1 MRGFFYFAILAFL
14 AAAMVPRLIAPSP
27 RPASEPMPPNA
38 MVAQTASPAATVSAG
53 PRSLTV
59 RADYRGHYQVDGR
72 IDGRRISFMV
82 DTGAT
87 VIALPERE
95 AARLGIHPG
104 QRDYRAQIHTANG
117 IVRGAPTRLNMVE
130 VGGLVVYGVDAVI
143 MPDGA
148 LSENL
153 LGMSYLSRLRRFEMT
168 GGRLVLEQ

>member
-1 MRGFFYFAILAFL
+1 MRGIFYFAILAFL
-14 AAAMVPRLIAPSP
+14 AAGLVPRLMAPSTRTANERTQP
-27 RPASEPMPPNA
+27 TAMAAQPVPA
-38 MVAQTASPAATVSAG
+38 PAVSAG

-59 RADYRGHYQVDGR
+59 RADNRGHYQVEGR
-72 IDGRRISFMV
+72 IDGRRIGFMV

-95 AARLGIHPG
+95 AGRLGIHPS
-104 QRDYRAQIHTANG
+104 QRDYTAQIRTANG